1 MSLTPQEALLVLNLI
16 PGIGSMRTRAL
27 LDYFGSAELALE
39 APVSMLECVPRI
51 GRKIASSITQW
62 QSCTNLSQ
70 ELEAAERHGVRII
83 SFLDEEYP
91 PNLRHMQDAPIIL
104 YVKGAWIGKKLD
116 RAVSIVGSRN
126 CSAYGMQAAQQ
137 LARELADAGCSVIS
151 GLALG
156 IDAAAHRGALDAGGH
171 TIGVLGSGHGCF
183 FPEKNIDLA
192 IRMLE
197 SGGSV
202 VSEYPIYMRPS
213 HTSFPQRNRIVAAW
227 SQATVVVEAPERS
240 GALHTARLAAD
251 EYGRDVFAV
260 PGSIYGTYSRGSH
273 DLIRDGA
280 ILCAHSQHLLSDMGW
295 LNSHQ
300 QQEIFQ
306 HDLQAKIATEKRPV
320 SKSSELEPC
329 SRAIYEAIAAG
340 NSNLDQLC
348 SATGM
353 GAHELTPQLMRLQI
367 SGHIIALAGAQF
379 SIKK

>member
-1 MSLTPQEALLVLNLI
+1 MLNLI

-39 APVSMLECVPRI
+39 APISMLERVPRI
-51 GRKIASSITQW
+51 GKKIASSIVQW
-62 QSCTNLSQ
+62 EVCTNLGQ
-70 ELEAAERHGVRII
+70 ELEAADRHGVRII

-91 PNLRHMQDAPIIL
+91 PNLRHMHDAPIIL
-104 YVKGAWIGKKLD
+104 YVKGAWIGKELK

-156 IDAAAHRGALDAGGH
+156 IDAAAHRGALDAQGH

-183 FPEKNIDLA
+183 FPDKNIDLA

-213 HTSFPQRNRIVAAW
+213 QTSFPQRNRIVAAW

-251 EYGRDVFAV
+251 EYGRHIFAV
-260 PGSIYGTYSRGSH
+260 PGSIYGTYSKGSH
-273 DLIRDGA
+273 GLIRDGA
-280 ILCAHSQHLLSDMGW
+280 ILCAHSQELLADMGW
-295 LNSHQ
+295 KDTLE
-300 QQEIFQ
+300 QQELFPPASEP
-306 HDLQAKIATEKRPV
+306 AKTKTHPSEAT
-320 SKSSELEPC
+320 SATAAQLEPS

-340 NSNLDQLC
+340 NSHLDQLC
-348 SATGM
+348 TATGM

-379 SIKK
+379 SINSKYNLS